1 MITGLNLFHFVALTP
16 TSFNE
21 CPGAKSTAMPLPPPS
36 IVSPDRGYTFKFAE
50 VSFNINVSKP
60 AAQSGRLTHALAAA
74 VVTILYDLV
83 RAVAP
88 AKSVPAAETAVV
100 ALNVEE
106 PPTVSEPVVAKVVAL
121 TVVPESV
128 PNTAL
133 FPDSYLSV
141 LRLVK
146 LASTS
151 LFVRGLP
158 FADLNVKV
166 AIYLPM

>member
-1 MITGLNLFHFVALTP
+1 V
-16 TSFNE
+16 
-21 CPGAKSTAMPLPPPS
+21 
-36 IVSPDRGYTFKFAE
+36 RGYTFKFAA
-50 VSFNINVSKP
+50 VSFNMNVSKP
-60 AAQSGRLTHALAAA
+60 AAQSGSLTPELAAA

-83 RAVAP
+83 KAVAP
-88 AKSVPAAETAVV
+88 DKSLPAAETAVV

-106 PPTVSEPVVAKVVAL
+106 PPTVKEPVVAKVVAL

-128 PNTAL
+128 PKTAL